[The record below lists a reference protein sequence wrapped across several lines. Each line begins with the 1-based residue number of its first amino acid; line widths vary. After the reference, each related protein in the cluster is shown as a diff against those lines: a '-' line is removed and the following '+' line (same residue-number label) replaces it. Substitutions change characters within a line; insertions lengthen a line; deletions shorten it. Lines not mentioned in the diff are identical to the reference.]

1 MLQMSAETEA
11 WWRAVP
17 GYARSFCEKVPGL
30 DPPPFSTQPAK
41 HGLTVEP
48 QMRIFRVRWAVFI
61 F

>member
-30 DPPPFSTQPAK
+30 DPPPSPRSQPNTAS
-41 HGLTVEP
+41 LLSL
-48 QMRIFRVRWAVFI
+48 RCVFLG
-61 F
+61 